1 MMIQST
7 IDQIRRERPEALIV
21 VRPTIYW
28 QNPSYWISND
38 IGLLNLYNKKKG
50 NSLYCRIVNFILRKT
65 WMVMPSQVDL
75 VLNCRGFFYSDVW
88 IKDECMYHDELKYL
102 SRFTNKKTKF
112 ILLPQAFGSFETE
125 WPKKILDATYHRSSL
140 IFARDNVSRSY
151 LERLYPCSTKIMQAP
166 DFTCLLSGEEN
177 SCVQIPN
184 GLFVVVILNC
194 RMIDKTEPEIANNYL
209 PFFKSIVEHLTEQG
223 EKVILLNHEGVED
236 EVLLHRLN
244 EMLKVKLPV
253 ITRLSGVETKRV
265 IASAKLLITSR
276 FHGAVS
282 GIMQGIPT
290 LCTSWSH
297 KYLELLKEMKSENN
311 QLDVLDISSAISII
325 DMALSH
331 PELFSASAQSRDI
344 YCTCTQDMWSKVF
357 SYLPE

>member
-1 MMIQST
+1 MPYPDRPYTILIDNLGFINRGDQMMIQST

-38 IGLLNLYNKKKG
+38 IGL
-50 NSLYCRIVNFILRKT
+50 
-65 WMVMPSQVDL
+65 
-75 VLNCRGFFYSDVW
+75 
-88 IKDECMYHDELKYL
+88 
-102 SRFTNKKTKF
+102 
-112 ILLPQAFGSFETE
+112 
-125 WPKKILDATYHRSSL
+125 
-140 IFARDNVSRSY
+140 
-151 LERLYPCSTKIMQAP
+151 
-166 DFTCLLSGEEN
+166 
-177 SCVQIPN
+177 
-184 GLFVVVILNC
+184 
-194 RMIDKTEPEIANNYL
+194 PEIANNYL

-244 EMLKVKLPV
+244 EMLTVKLPV

-282 GIMQGIPT
+282 GFMQGIPT

-331 PELFSASAQSRDI
+331 PDLFSASAQSRDI